1 LRTKLLLSAFIVFAI
16 TLTGCNSNNDE
27 PANGAKLRALVIQ
40 ALEGNYEA
48 NLSLK
53 GMLDNQHIGR
63 KDFNSLRI
71 DSGKVNN
78 KYYYSVLLE
87 YFDPLLNLFAVYDS
101 HLRLYL
107 IDKSLNGNLS
117 VEWSEKGNR
126 NFILVQERFL
136 TKDVLNIDRLSIC
149 EVYDTTVG
157 IIYRSLSRLV
167 RDKDTSYQSV
177 ENISDNFIVTKM
189 RGSEDPEINNK
200 PDTFYFNINSKKY
213 FSKRNLFNNYVKQ
226 EIKDFRWITT
236 KPQIPT
242 EIFNDGSVTDREKY
256 SISLDKEWQKFPGY
270 TEEILLKQ
278 SLTGTKFLNKKFNS
292 GIIIMEIPAGKSG
305 EDYSF
310 YNFSKPPSGSY
321 KIRSTS
327 IYTIDKNYNQLIEHS
342 CGDKKYLLLF
352 ECPKNIYE
360 QNKKMF
366 DEIIN
371 SFFIEC

>member
-1 LRTKLLLSAFIVFAI
+1 
-16 TLTGCNSNNDE
+16 
-27 PANGAKLRALVIQ
+27 
-40 ALEGNYEA
+40 
-48 NLSLK
+48 
-53 GMLDNQHIGR
+53 
-63 KDFNSLRI
+63 
-71 DSGKVNN
+71 
-78 KYYYSVLLE
+78 
-87 YFDPLLNLFAVYDS
+87 
-101 HLRLYL
+101 
-107 IDKSLNGNLS
+107 
-117 VEWSEKGNR
+117 
-126 NFILVQERFL
+126 
-136 TKDVLNIDRLSIC
+136 
-149 EVYDTTVG
+149 
-157 IIYRSLSRLV
+157 
-167 RDKDTSYQSV
+167 
-177 ENISDNFIVTKM
+177 
-189 RGSEDPEINNK
+189 
-200 PDTFYFNINSKKY
+200 
-213 FSKRNLFNNYVKQ
+213 LFNNYVKQ

-327 IYTIDKNYNQLIEHS
+327 IYTIDNNYNQLIEHS
-342 CGDKKYLLLF
+342 CGDKNYLLLF